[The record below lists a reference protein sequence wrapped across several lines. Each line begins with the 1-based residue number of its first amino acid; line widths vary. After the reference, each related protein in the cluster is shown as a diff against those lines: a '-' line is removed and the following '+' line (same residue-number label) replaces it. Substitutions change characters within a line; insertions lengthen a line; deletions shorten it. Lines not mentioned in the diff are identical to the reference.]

1 MHLSSSMP
9 TLRRERPPRRRHE
22 AHPVPARHVVSA
34 ADARARRSGG
44 PQDQALYSCGCGT
57 AFTAEVSTSV
67 GCPHCG
73 QAQAW

>member
-1 MHLSSSMP
+1 MRLASATQSLTYPAPAS
-9 TLRRERPPRRRHE
+9 RRRGDSSQT
-22 AHPVPARHVVSA
+22 VSA

-44 PQDQALYSCGCGT
+44 PQDKALYRCSCGN

-73 QAQAW
+73 THQAW